1 MEEVFS
7 ILFAETNDSQ
17 SFENSLEKNFQ
28 ATYDFFNA
36 PYQIQYK
43 HKEEIEHF
51 ILLKNKAISG
61 SSFQTSESRSF
72 LLILLDLCERFALYS
87 SIPRIIRIIQ
97 NNDIYINK
105 RVTAAL
111 KYLYPSPSSNDELLD
126 RFDEICLLLDEAITE
141 EEDNASKSIIT
152 FLNYYSHIV
161 YNTDI
166 TYATC
171 AKDKLLSIISSHK
184 YSWLEQINDI
194 ANLDISDLIS
204 AYNIIEKKIDE
215 IYSRLN
221 LTISTDCNYEDLL
234 IEKDTDYCNELANVP
249 KDFLSI
255 RKISVKYADGNLNGR
270 GVSMLE
276 TESEMFEYI
285 KRFGKM
291 HYAKLLSS
299 FELSFPQEF
308 SEPVNIIDWGCGQ
321 GLASMTFIEKYGESS
336 VNNIVLIEPSE
347 IVIKRAALHCLK
359 FAPKASIRTICKK
372 LDEVELADINL
383 NLKAPTIHLFSNILD
398 IDGYS
403 TGQLL
408 NLITANLSSMNYFVC
423 VSPYIDEIK
432 TARLDTFMKFFYKYP
447 TFTLYHDIENTKNGN
462 FWLCNNSFQKEFI
475 SHGKVS
481 SCREYDTDGCLNK
494 WTRVLKVFSV

>member
-28 ATYDFFNA
+28 AIYDFFNA

-72 LLILLDLCERFALYS
+72 LLILLNLCERFALYS
-87 SIPRIIRIIQ
+87 SIPPVIRIIKK
-97 NNDIYINK
+97 NDIYINK
-105 RVTAAL
+105 RMSAAL

-126 RFDEICLLLDEAITE
+126 KLEEICMLLDEAISE
-141 EEDNASKSIIT
+141 EEDDTSKSIIT
-152 FLNYYSHIV
+152 FLNYYAHIIN
-161 YNTDI
+161 NTNI

-184 YSWLEQINDI
+184 YNWLNQIDDI
-194 ANLDISDLIS
+194 AYLDISDLTS
-204 AYNIIEKKIDE
+204 AYNIIEEKIDE

-221 LTISTDCNYEDLL
+221 LTISTDCNNEDLL

-249 KDFLSI
+249 NNFLSV
-255 RKISVKYADGNLNGR
+255 RKISVKYADGNFIGR

-276 TESEMFEYI
+276 TETEMFEYI

-336 VNNIVLIEPSE
+336 VNNVVLIEPSE

-372 LDEVELADINL
+372 LNDVEHADIKL
-383 NLKAPTIHLFSNILD
+383 NFNVPTIHLFSNILD
-398 IDGYS
+398 IDGYNTS
-403 TGQLL
+403 QLL
-408 NLITANLSSMNYFVC
+408 NLITANLSKINYFVC

-432 TARLDTFMKFFYKYP
+432 TSRLNSFMKYFHKYP
-447 TFTLYHDIENTKNGN
+447 TFILYHDIENTKHSKY
-462 FWLCNNSFQKEFI
+462 WLCNNAFQKKCF
-475 SHGKVS
+475 SHGDS
-481 SCREYDTDGCLNK
+481 QFCEEYGINGCINK
-494 WTRVLKVFSV
+494 WTRVLKIFSV

>member
-1 MEEVFS
+1 
-7 ILFAETNDSQ
+7 
-17 SFENSLEKNFQ
+17 
-28 ATYDFFNA
+28 
-36 PYQIQYK
+36 
-43 HKEEIEHF
+43 
-51 ILLKNKAISG
+51 
-61 SSFQTSESRSF
+61 
-72 LLILLDLCERFALYS
+72 
-87 SIPRIIRIIQ
+87 
-97 NNDIYINK
+97 
-105 RVTAAL
+105 
-111 KYLYPSPSSNDELLD
+111 
-126 RFDEICLLLDEAITE
+126 
-141 EEDNASKSIIT
+141 
-152 FLNYYSHIV
+152 
-161 YNTDI
+161 
-166 TYATC
+166 
-171 AKDKLLSIISSHK
+171 
-184 YSWLEQINDI
+184 
-194 ANLDISDLIS
+194 
-204 AYNIIEKKIDE
+204 
-215 IYSRLN
+215 
-221 LTISTDCNYEDLL
+221 
-234 IEKDTDYCNELANVP
+234 
-249 KDFLSI
+249 
-255 RKISVKYADGNLNGR
+255 
-270 GVSMLE
+270 
-276 TESEMFEYI
+276 
-285 KRFGKM
+285 
-291 HYAKLLSS
+291 
-299 FELSFPQEF
+299 
-308 SEPVNIIDWGCGQ
+308 
-321 GLASMTFIEKYGESS
+321 MTFIEKYGESS